1 MARKPGPPSKDLVD
15 KVWQKGKPIPG
26 KNPDVHRKDAYG
38 NPIYK
43 PSFGKE
49 GEKSWEIDHKKPI
62 AKGGTDTAKAKGSP
76 SPYDT
81 STLKQ
86 ILIIGLLLLFLT
98 SGNIHRI
105 DLPSQLVTHDS

>member
-49 GEKSWEIDHKKPI
+49 GEKSWEIDHKMPI
-62 AKGGTDTAKAKGSP
+62 AKGGTDDLRNLQPLQTETNREKSDKYPFNPKTAQRRDK
-76 SPYDT
+76 
-81 STLKQ
+81 
-86 ILIIGLLLLFLT
+86 
-98 SGNIHRI
+98 
-105 DLPSQLVTHDS
+105 